1 MQSRHTYGKD
11 SHGNLVHISSV
22 PSGLACGC
30 YCPSEE
36 CSAQLVARFYKDG
49 SKIDHFSHRPGS
61 ACKNPHQAR
70 MTELHWAAQI
80 YIAKSKVITTPSH
93 SLTLMKSTSYGEQ
106 IIASRRI
113 QSSPRKIT
121 FDSVDMEKVSG
132 SLRPDL
138 IGYLDGRSLWIEI
151 KVTHSVGDQKSEKI
165 RSLDQP
171 ALEIDLSSHKDIPL
185 SEKTLSE
192 IIHNPDNC
200 RWIHHSLN
208 NETLSSLSNELEKS
222 IIAAEQEHLNR
233 TREEE
238 ENERIKKQRER
249 MIQDEVRKSQIQLME
264 QANLRRSEIKKK
276 AVQEEKSKADASFK
290 RSIRFSISELS
301 RLEDTVSE
309 HANALPWQTQNHY
322 WQSAS
327 KKIGLN
333 PNLTPPKV
341 IYSLVVRDI
350 QYPSSFNVDHVT
362 LQFCIFSL
370 IFFGL
375 SSHNKRNGG
384 AITFDYLTIKDALRK
399 EFGIHESYDIKHAR
413 SHADKLDTTINFEQY
428 TNEAVNSYL
437 FSLAEQGFI
446 TSNGDAIYTSNDP
459 IRSDIITGIQRALS
473 ARTLP

>member
-1 MQSRHTYGKD
+1 
-11 SHGNLVHISSV
+11 
-22 PSGLACGC
+22 
-30 YCPSEE
+30 
-36 CSAQLVARFYKDG
+36 
-49 SKIDHFSHRPGS
+49 
-61 ACKNPHQAR
+61 
-70 MTELHWAAQI
+70 
-80 YIAKSKVITTPSH
+80 
-93 SLTLMKSTSYGEQ
+93 
-106 IIASRRI
+106 
-113 QSSPRKIT
+113 
-121 FDSVDMEKVSG
+121 MEKVSR

-151 KVTHSVGDQKSEKI
+151 KVTHSVGGQKSEKI

-185 SEKTLSE
+185 SEKSLSE
-192 IIHNPDNC
+192 MIHNPDNC

-208 NETLSSLSNELEKS
+208 NETLSSLSKELEES

-233 TREEE
+233 TREKE
-238 ENERIKKQRER
+238 ENEKLKNQREN

-301 RLEDTVSE
+301 RLEDTISE
-309 HANALPWQTQNHY
+309 HAYALPWQTQNHY

-341 IYSLVVRDI
+341 IYSLAVRDI
-350 QYPSSFNVDHVT
+350 KYPSSFNVDQVT
-362 LQFCIFSL
+362 LQFCIFSI

-375 SSHNKRNGG
+375 SSHKKRNGG
-384 AITFDYLTIKDALRK
+384 TITFDYLTIKDALRK

-459 IRSDIITGIQRALS
+459 IRSDITTGIQRVLS
-473 ARTLP
+473 AKTLP